1 MSSITITFANLNSM
15 IPTLLSGDE
24 SNLYSVLI
32 RGRHGVGKSWVAY
45 QTARGLTW
53 DTQTL
58 QTRPI
63 EEGEESLPVVEI
75 RASQMTEGD
84 LLGLPSPQDIEI
96 NGEKAASLRPF
107 SWLVKACTQPVVL
120 FLDEVDR
127 ATTEVRQGF
136 FQLGDSRQINGWK
149 LHPGTVVFGAVNG
162 GKHTAQYQV
171 ADMDPAE
178 LDRWVTFDVEP
189 SIEDWLTWAKDNVNT
204 LTWDFINSNHSHL
217 EHKGEFEPG
226 TVYPSRRSW
235 HRLDTTLAKTQM
247 LDREDV
253 NLPLLFHLAVGF
265 VGFEAAVA
273 FRDFV
278 EKYERQVT
286 VEDIMVHS
294 KLEKTKNW
302 GLVDHTAMIS
312 KMEAAGTFENAIP
325 EDQMINLVAYFD
337 TLPSE
342 ARMTLFTRL
351 TVANTILSA
360 ENGTMFH
367 RELSRQGKVDGFIR
381 LLGGKPTETVG
392 K

>member
-1 MSSITITFANLNSM
+1 MSVAITFANLNSM
-15 IPTLLSGDE
+15 IPTLLSGNED
-24 SNLYSVLI
+24 NLYSVMI

-45 QTARGLTW
+45 QTAQGLAW
-53 DTQTL
+53 DGS

-63 EEGEESLPVVEI
+63 QEGETSLPVVEI

-84 LLGLPSPQDIEI
+84 LLGLPSPQQVEV
-96 NGEKAASLRPF
+96 NGELAASLLPF
-107 SWLVKACTQPVVL
+107 AWLVKACTEPVVL

-162 GKHTAQYQV
+162 GVHAAQYQV

-189 SIEDWLTWAKDNVNT
+189 SVEDWLDWGKSEINP
-204 LTWDFINSNHSHL
+204 LMWDFINQNREHL

-226 TVYPSRRSW
+226 VVYPSRRSW
-235 HRLDTTLAKTQM
+235 HRLDKTLAKVNM
-247 LDREDV
+247 LDNENAD
-253 NLPLLFHLAVGF
+253 LGLLFNLSNGF

-278 EKYERQVT
+278 ENYERQVT
-286 VEDIMVHS
+286 VEDILDHG
-294 KLEKTKNW
+294 KLEKTKDF
-302 GLVDHTAMIS
+302 GLVDHVALIEKIDAS
-312 KMEAAGTFENAIP
+312 GVFAEPIPAAR
-325 EDQMINLVAYFD
+325 MSNLVQYFD

-342 ARMTLFTRL
+342 ARMKLFTTL
-351 TVANTILSA
+351 TAGNTQISA
-360 ENGTMFH
+360 ENGSKFH
-367 RELSRQGKVDGFIR
+367 KELGALGKMEAFIK
-381 LLGGKPTETVG
+381 LLGGK
-392 K
+392 

>member
-1 MSSITITFANLNSM
+1 MSVAITFANLNSM
-15 IPTLLSGDE
+15 IPTLLSGTEKD
-24 SNLYSVLI
+24 LYSVLI
-32 RGRHGVGKSWVAY
+32 RGRHGIGKSWVAY
-45 QTARGLTW
+45 QTAAGLAW
-53 DTQTL
+53 DGS

-63 EEGEESLPVVEI
+63 QEGETPLAMVEI

-84 LLGLPSPQDIEI
+84 LLGLPSPQQVEI

-107 SWLVKACTQPVVL
+107 AWLVKACTEPVVL

-162 GKHTAQYQV
+162 GVHAAQYQV

-189 SIEDWLTWAKDNVNT
+189 SVEDWLEWGKTEINA
-204 LTWDFINSNHSHL
+204 LLWDFINQNREHL

-226 TVYPSRRSW
+226 VVYPSRRSW
-235 HRLDTTLAKTQM
+235 HRLDKTLAKVNM
-247 LDREDV
+247 LDDENAD
-253 NLPLLFHLAVGF
+253 LGLLFNLSNGF

-278 EKYERQVT
+278 ENYERQVT
-286 VEDIMVHS
+286 VEDILDHG
-294 KLEKTKNW
+294 KLEKTKDF
-302 GLVDHTAMIS
+302 GLVDHVAMIEKIDAS
-312 KMEAAGTFENAIP
+312 GVFADPIP
-325 EDQMINLVAYFD
+325 APRMLNLVQYFD

-342 ARMTLFTRL
+342 ARMKLFTTL
-351 TVANTILSA
+351 TAGNTQISA
-360 ENGTMFH
+360 ENGSAFH
-367 RELSRQGKVDGFIR
+367 KELGKLGKMDAFIK
-381 LLGGKPTETVG
+381 LLGGK
-392 K
+392 

>member
-1 MSSITITFANLNSM
+1 MSTTITFASLKAM

-32 RGRHGVGKSWVAY
+32 RGRHGIGKSWIAY
-45 QTARGLTW
+45 QTASGLSW
-53 DTQTL
+53 DGTKTH
-58 QTRPI
+58 PI
-63 EEGEESLPVVEI
+63 KEGETPLPVVEI

-84 LLGLPSPQDIEI
+84 LLGLPSPHEVNI

-107 SWLVKACTQPVVL
+107 AWLVKACTEPVVL

-162 GKHTAQYQV
+162 GVHAAQYQV

-189 SIEDWLTWAKDNVNT
+189 STEDWLSWGKSEVHPIV
-204 LTWDFINSNHSHL
+204 WDFINQNRDHL

-235 HRLDTTLAKTQM
+235 HRLSNTLAKVNM
-247 LDREDV
+247 LDDESADLGLLY
-253 NLPLLFHLAVGF
+253 NLSHGF

-273 FRDFV
+273 LRDFV

-286 VEDIMVHS
+286 IEDILIDG
-294 KLEKTKNW
+294 KIEKTKDF
-302 GLVDHTAMIS
+302 GLVDHVALIE
-312 KMEAAGTFENAIP
+312 KMDAAEIFTEAIENFVIV
-325 EDQMINLVAYFD
+325 NLVSYFD
-337 TLPSE
+337 ALPAE
-342 ARMTLFTRL
+342 ARMKLFTTL
-351 TVANTILSA
+351 TAANSQISA
-360 ENGTMFH
+360 ENGANFH
-367 RELSRQGKVDGFIR
+367 RELSRQGKVEAFIK
-381 LLGGKPTETVG
+381 LLGGK
-392 K
+392 

>member
-1 MSSITITFANLNSM
+1 MSTTITFASLKAM

-32 RGRHGVGKSWVAY
+32 RGRHGIGKSWIAY
-45 QTARGLTW
+45 QTASGLSW
-53 DTQTL
+53 DGTKTH
-58 QTRPI
+58 PI
-63 EEGEESLPVVEI
+63 KEGETPLPVVEI

-84 LLGLPSPQDIEI
+84 LLGLPSPHEVNI

-107 SWLVKACTQPVVL
+107 AWLVKACTEPVVL

-162 GKHTAQYQV
+162 GVHAAQYQV

-189 SIEDWLTWAKDNVNT
+189 STEDWLSWGKSEVHPIV
-204 LTWDFINSNHSHL
+204 WDFINQNRDHL

-235 HRLDTTLAKTQM
+235 TRLSNTLAKVNM
-247 LDREDV
+247 LDDESADLGLLY
-253 NLPLLFHLAVGF
+253 NLSHGF

-273 FRDFV
+273 LRDFV

-286 VEDIMVHS
+286 IEDILIDG
-294 KLEKTKNW
+294 KIEKTKDF
-302 GLVDHTAMIS
+302 GLVDHVALIE
-312 KMEAAGTFENAIP
+312 KMDAAEIFTEAIENFVIV
-325 EDQMINLVAYFD
+325 NLVSYFD
-337 TLPSE
+337 ALPAE
-342 ARMTLFTRL
+342 ARMKLFTTL
-351 TVANTILSA
+351 TAANSQISA
-360 ENGTMFH
+360 ENGANFH
-367 RELSRQGKVDGFIR
+367 RELSRQGKVEAFIK
-381 LLGGKPTETVG
+381 LLGGK
-392 K
+392 

>member
-1 MSSITITFANLNSM
+1 
-15 IPTLLSGDE
+15 
-24 SNLYSVLI
+24 
-32 RGRHGVGKSWVAY
+32 
-45 QTARGLTW
+45 
-53 DTQTL
+53 
-58 QTRPI
+58 
-63 EEGEESLPVVEI
+63 
-75 RASQMTEGD
+75 MTEGD

-178 LDRWVTFDVEP
+178 LDRWVNFDVEP

-235 HRLDTTLAKTQM
+235 HRLDTTLAKPQM

-312 KMEAAGTFENAIP
+312 KMEASGTFENAIP
-325 EDQMINLVAYFD
+325 ENQMVNLVAYFD